1 MAVDY
6 NGIRDAIV
14 SHLATNMPDA
24 LVTADFT
31 KAANPMGKS
40 LAVLVQFFRFVHIEA
55 LSEVPN
61 SPTRDAEYL
70 IGILAVGVS
79 DEAQDD
85 ILDDAMSTIE
95 SLINAPLHGFP
106 PFGDLTIERSI
117 CLNGTKV
124 NDADA
129 GLTATLTAQIR
140 IMEN

>member
-1 MAVDY
+1 MAIDY

-14 SHLATNMPDA
+14 NHLSSNMPNA

-31 KAANPMGKS
+31 KAANPMQKN
-40 LAVLVQFFRFVHIEA
+40 LAILVQFHRFVHIEA

-79 DEAQDD
+79 DEAQDT
-85 ILDDAMSTIE
+85 IIDDAMSLVE
-95 SLINAPLHGFP
+95 SLINPPLHGFP

-117 CLNGTKV
+117 CIDGTKT

-129 GLTATLTAQIR
+129 GLTATLTAQVR